1 MSRFFQR
8 GRISR
13 PAGGLCGRHHS
24 DELADGC
31 HLPASGVCVGVHESL
46 ERDGDFRTSLSAWT
60 LAALRFFTVGHVAG
74 QGAAGQRRTAVGVEA
89 AKMSPGGLGDGGG
102 VTTKRRP
109 GPQGPLFSPLCSF
122 LMSSGGQS
130 NWLSIVALALGGLG
144 EPTALSFSSVSGHK
158 PSLSLLSPSLFLFK
172 NLSLKNF

>member
-8 GRISR
+8 GRIS
-13 PAGGLCGRHHS
+13 PQAGGLCGRHHS
-24 DELADGC
+24 DELAGGC
-31 HLPASGVCVGVHESL
+31 HLPAAGVCVGVHESL
-46 ERDGDFRTSLSAWT
+46 ERDGDLKPSLSAWT

-74 QGAAGQRRTAVGVEA
+74 RGAAGQRAAVGGEA

-109 GPQGPLFSPLCSF
+109 GPQGPLFSRLCSF
-122 LMSSGGQS
+122 LMISGGQS

-144 EPTALSFSSVSGHK
+144 EPTALSFSAISVS
-158 PSLSLLSPSLFLFK
+158 SLPEPLSF
-172 NLSLKNF
+172 